1 FWLQGDLRAPAHG
14 CSPRHVARRGGHRR
28 PASGLALDRQHPGSL
43 EKRHRA
49 HMRGSLISP
58 QWVLTA
64 AHCFIK
70 HITMWRVVIRA
81 TQLTQLGPEAQV
93 RNIKRLLV
101 HEHYSSTSER
111 NDIALLELDQP
122 VQCGYSIQLAC
133 VPDASLRVSEL
144 TTCYVSD
151 WRSTTARSGGSTD
164 VLQEAKVHLID
175 VNLCN
180 SSRWYRGAVHPH
192 NLCTGYPQGGID
204 TCQGDSGGPLVC
216 KDNNAD
222 YFWLVGVT
230 SWGRGCAR
238 AKQPGVYT
246 STQPFYDWILEQ
258 MGLSPAVTTTPTPRP
273 AFPSTP
279 FQRPNPTPTES
290 GSSPCDRPPGT
301 ALPAPGP
308 YPRDSL
314 PAPEPVPGAS
324 LPAPGPNP

>member
-1 FWLQGDLRAPAHG
+1 MHLLPLLVLLALCWPAHG
-14 CSPRHVARRGGHRR
+14 AWDSCG
-28 PASGLALDRQHPGSL
+28 
-43 EKRHRA
+43 
-49 HMRGSLISP
+49 
-58 QWVLTA
+58 
-64 AHCFIK
+64 

-101 HEHYSSTSER
+101 HEHYST
-111 NDIALLELDQP
+111 
-122 VQCGYSIQLAC
+122 
-133 VPDASLRVSEL
+133 
-144 TTCYVSD
+144 
-151 WRSTTARSGGSTD
+151 GGSTD

-258 MGLSPAVTTTPTPRP
+258 MGLSPAWPW
-273 AFPSTP
+273 AGHGCLGPSAHSAAAAE
-279 FQRPNPTPTES
+279 Q
-290 GSSPCDRPPGT
+290 G
-301 ALPAPGP
+301 AL
-308 YPRDSL
+308 R
-314 PAPEPVPGAS
+314 
-324 LPAPGPNP
+324 